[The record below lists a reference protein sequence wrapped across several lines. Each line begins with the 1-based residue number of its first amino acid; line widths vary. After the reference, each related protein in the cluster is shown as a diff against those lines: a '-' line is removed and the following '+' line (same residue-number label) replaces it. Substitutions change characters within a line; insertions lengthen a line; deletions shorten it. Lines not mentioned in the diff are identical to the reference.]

1 MRYGIGVDSGDTF
14 TDAVLFDLRKDKVTT
29 TTKVLTTH
37 EDLSKGIFK
46 AIDQI
51 TSQIDPSDVAQVAV
65 SSTLATNAIV
75 EGRGGYVGLFILGWK
90 PDKAQEFPKS
100 KRIYL
105 NGKFNPR
112 GKELQQLNESKVKAK
127 VEQYKSGVEG
137 FAIAGYFSVRNPRHE
152 NKVKEIIQKQTD
164 KPTISSHE
172 LSPKL
177 GLYERAVTAVLNV
190 RVIPIIT
197 YFLDSAK
204 SALERRGISAPLMVV
219 KSDGS
224 LARKGEIKR
233 KPIETIF
240 SGPAASAIG
249 ARWLSEK
256 DSGVVIDIGGTTVD
270 IATLENGLPNLSAEG
285 ARVGKWQTKVKSMD
299 LRTAGLGGDSEIQI
313 DKEGNIEIGPT
324 TAKPLAFGDFTENE
338 FEEMR
343 IHDNP
348 AFLKRRNL
356 QASIEKRNS
365 QLSGASGRLLQ
376 LVRKEPVNETQLLET
391 AREQKLLRGPTY
403 LRELESLGFLQRIA
417 LTPTDL
423 LHILGEYVGGNT
435 EAPRQ
440 GAEVLASTKEKNPVK
455 FAQKVKD
462 EFEREIA
469 LEVVKKYVLKESPSI
484 TFEDNPLWNFYRSNK
499 TRDLD
504 VNFTLNIPVIGIGAP
519 AAAFLP
525 QVAERLN
532 TEFIQVENYSVG
544 NAIGAITSRIV
555 RRIKILIIESPETEE
570 FFLFLPNRRV
580 VLSLEDENEAMA
592 RAEKIAKQEAGRL
605 AREAGG
611 VDISFSVH
619 ANEFKY
625 GRGGIEVVAIGNPA
639 NP

>member
-1 MRYGIGVDSGDTF
+1 LRYGIGVDSGDTF
-14 TDAVLFDLRKDKVTT
+14 TDAVLFDIKEDKVII

-37 EDLSKGIFK
+37 EDLSNGIFE

-51 TSQIDPSDVAQVAV
+51 TAQIDTSDVAQVAV

-75 EGRGGYVGLFILGWK
+75 EGRGGHVGLFILGWE
-90 PDKAQEFPKS
+90 PDKSQEFPKS

-112 GKELQQLNESKVKAK
+112 GKELEPLDESKVKTNVA
-127 VEQYKSGVEG
+127 QYKSQVEG

-152 NKVKEIIQKQTD
+152 NRVKEIIQKQTD

-190 RVIPIIT
+190 KVIPIIT
-197 YFLDSAK
+197 SFLESAK

-224 LARKGEIKR
+224 LGGEREIKQ

-249 ARWLSEK
+249 ARWLSGK
-256 DSGVVIDIGGTTVD
+256 DTGVVIDIGGTTID
-270 IATLENGLPNLSAEG
+270 IATLKSGLPNLSTEG

-313 DKEGNIEIGPT
+313 DKEGNIKIGPT
-324 TAKPLAFGDFTENE
+324 TAKPLAFCNLSNNE
-338 FEEMR
+338 LEKMH

-356 QASIEKRNS
+356 QTSMKNRS
-365 QLSGASGRLLQ
+365 STLSGAPSRLLQ
-376 LVRKEPVNETQLLET
+376 LVRKEPINEAQLLET

-403 LRELESLGFLQRIA
+403 LRELESLGLLQRIA

-423 LHILGEYVGGNT
+423 LHILGEYLAGNT
-435 EAPRQ
+435 KAPRQ
-440 GAEVLASTKEKNPVK
+440 GAEVLASMKEKNPVK

-469 LEVVKKYVLKESPSI
+469 LEVVKKYVLEENPSI
-484 TFEDNPLWNFYRSNK
+484 TFEDNSLWSFYRKNK
-499 TRDLD
+499 SPDLD
-504 VNFTLNIPVIGIGAP
+504 VNFTLNIPLIGIGAP

-525 QVAERLN
+525 QVADRLG
-532 TEFIQVENYSVG
+532 TEFVQVENYSVG
-544 NAIGAITSRIV
+544 NAIGAITSQIV
-555 RRIKILIIESPETEE
+555 RRIKILVIESPETEE
-570 FFLFLPNRRV
+570 FFLFLPDRRV
-580 VLSLEDENEAMA
+580 VLSVEDEDKAMTESEKLAKKEA
-592 RAEKIAKQEAGRL
+592 ERL

-611 VDISFSVH
+611 VNISFSVNR
-619 ANEFKY
+619 NEFKY
-625 GRGGIEVVAIGNPA
+625 GRGKIEVVAIGNPA
-639 NP
+639 AS